1 MLPLAVMETR
11 HQWYSPFM
19 QRSDGR
25 AEDHSSYL
33 WGRGGRHGEHL
44 HAEDHSRGN
53 PPSLLASCRPAEKLM
68 QQSKFAADGFQK
80 QSKRAAE
87 ELQKVGQN
95 AANLFGTVMG
105 AKLGGASAGRRYAD
119 LKPDWTDLMMWAVL
133 TGEDSIAR
141 MLWHKTTSPIRAA
154 IIASRLLHKIAK
166 DLDDDGVQAN
176 LHALEYEDWACG
188 VLNLIEKDAAMQL
201 LTMVPQKGP
210 HKMWEKSVMDEACD
224 QDLPCRFFVATPNCQ
239 ELLERYYHGEYVGS
253 KAMILPTTTTVAL
266 AIQARANSYGWF
278 PNKTPRRP
286 DGT

>member
-1 MLPLAVMETR
+1 
-11 HQWYSPFM
+11 
-19 QRSDGR
+19 
-25 AEDHSSYL
+25 
-33 WGRGGRHGEHL
+33 
-44 HAEDHSRGN
+44 
-53 PPSLLASCRPAEKLM
+53 M

-141 MLWHKTTSPIRAA
+141 MLWHKTTSPIRSA